1 MIHTQNQGLAIRS
14 GLRSAS
20 ALAPSLMISFG
31 LLCLSPLALGPLSA
45 APAPAP
51 APAQAQTQAAR
62 LAVFELGGGY
72 GSITE
77 RQRWSSYARAEALAQ
92 LRGSGVRVI
101 DRDDFVQ
108 LLPPERSLEDC
119 AGQCSAQLAREVGAH
134 WALSGSL
141 ERGPEALHLGFRLHS
156 ASGELL
162 AVAQR
167 SLPKQPSELTLASEI
182 RALSAEALEPISARP
197 RPSAAPLRPQINPQ
211 PSPQLSPQPSSQ
223 TEALAPSEVEAP
235 APSELELGALAWWRV
250 KSAEGARCLS
260 EPLRHADY
268 LSCVEEGACAATPT
282 RDGCQGPRGAALSCV
297 DLSQVMSYLRW
308 RAQRDDRAYQLPS
321 LTELKLLKSLSA
333 QAPHGRVK
341 MEWLRGPN
349 SPTQALSRAAL
360 RRAPKVKVARHEHG
374 ARSLTTRPY
383 PPAFQLPELGFR
395 LSYPEPRAQACGA
408 PRL

>member
-20 ALAPSLMISFG
+20 ALTLSLVISFG
-31 LLCLSPLALGPLSA
+31 LLCLSSPLALSPLSA
-45 APAPAP
+45 T
-51 APAQAQTQAAR
+51 PAQAQAQAAR
-62 LAVFELGGGY
+62 LAVFELSGGY
-72 GSITE
+72 GSITA

-141 ERGPEALHLGFRLHS
+141 EAGPEALHLGFRLHS

-167 SLPKQPSELTLASEI
+167 SLPKQPSEATLAAEI

-197 RPSAAPLRPQINPQ
+197 RPSAVPLR
-211 PSPQLSPQPSSQ
+211 PQLSPQPSPQ
-223 TEALAPSEVEAP
+223 PKARGASEVEAP
-235 APSELELGALAWWRV
+235 APSQPELGALAWWRV

-268 LSCVEEGACAATPT
+268 LTCVEEGGCAATPT
-282 RDGCQGPRGAALSCV
+282 RDGCRGARGAALSCV
-297 DLSQVMSYLRW
+297 DLSQALSYVRW
-308 RAQRDDRAYQLPS
+308 RAQRDDRAYELPS
-321 LTELKLLKSLSA
+321 LIELKLLKSLLGSQSA
-333 QAPHGRVK
+333 QASQGRVS

-360 RRAPKVKVARHEHG
+360 RRAPKVKVARHER
-374 ARSLTTRPY
+374 RSSALTTRPY

-395 LSYPEPRAQACGA
+395 LSYPEHRAQPCGA